1 MYKNLVTTVDPARVA
16 ASFSIATILMRFS
29 PGSPA

>member
-1 MYKNLVTTVDPARVA
+1 MYKNLVTTVVPERVA
-16 ASFSIATILMRFS
+16 ASFSFALLPKRFF